1 LDIPE
6 DCLNKRLI
14 NERQYMAKKDDSQ
27 NEIHVETHSESHV
40 SSGSHDQSDRIA
52 ELTADLQ
59 RIQADFV
66 NFRRRA
72 DAEKADVFELAKT
85 RIVRDFLAV
94 RDSFDQELA
103 HRPATVD
110 AAWASSIDS
119 IRTQFDQ
126 VLKSLGVERF
136 DSKGQRFDP
145 HRHEAIAMEDGD
157 GPDEVVSE
165 EMQPGYMRGD
175 HILRHAIVKV
185 GKATLEPSAEPAP
198 EIEAPGEANE
208 VDNE

>member
-1 LDIPE
+1 
-6 DCLNKRLI
+6 
-14 NERQYMAKKDDSQ
+14 MAQKDDSQ
-27 NEIHVETHSESHV
+27 NEIHVETHSESNV
-40 SSGSHDQSDRIA
+40 SSGSSDQSNRIA

-85 RIVRDFLAV
+85 RVVRDFLAV

-103 HRPATVD
+103 HRPETID
-110 AAWASSIDS
+110 STWAASIDS

-145 HRHEAIAMEDGD
+145 HRHEAIAMDEGE
-157 GPDEVVSE
+157 GRDEVVSE
-165 EMQPGYMRGD
+165 EMQPGYMRGN

-185 GKATLEPSAEPAP
+185 GKANLAP
-198 EIEAPGEANE
+198 ETESAAENEPTDE
-208 VDNE
+208 VDESEKQ